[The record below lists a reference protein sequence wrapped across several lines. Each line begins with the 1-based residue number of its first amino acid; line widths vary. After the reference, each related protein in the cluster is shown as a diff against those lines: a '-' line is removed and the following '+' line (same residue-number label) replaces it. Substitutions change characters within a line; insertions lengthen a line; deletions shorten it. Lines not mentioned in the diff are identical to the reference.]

1 MDLDGIRPARRKEMR
16 KRDALRL
23 HAEGLTYRAIALRL
37 GLTPEWVS
45 QLCREGGIPRRKY
58 ERRGAA

>member
-1 MDLDGIRPARRKEMR
+1 MDLEGLRPAKRKELR
-16 KRDALRL
+16 QRDALRL
-23 HAEGLTYRAIALRL
+23 HAEGLTYRAIAARL

-45 QLCREGGIPRRKY
+45 RLCREGGIPSRKY